1 MLLHELV
8 GENGYLVRREKLRRI
23 EDLDAEVL
31 RLQKENEHLTNR
43 IQELR
48 SDPAT
53 IEKLARER
61 IGLGRENDLVVAL
74 PQEEPME
81 PGNQPVA
88 ENFDDPESS
97 D

>member
-8 GENGYLVRREKLRRI
+8 GENGHLSRRKKLRQI

-31 RLQKENEHLTNR
+31 RLQKEHERLSNR

-48 SDPAT
+48 SDPST
-53 IEKLARER
+53 IERLARER
-61 IGLGRENDLVVAL
+61 IGLGRENDLVVVL
-74 PQEEPME
+74 PPEEPLE
-81 PGNQPVA
+81 PKNQPAA
-88 ENFDDPESS
+88 EHSDETKSS